1 MTGEFTCMCWC
12 MCYHARMPLRI
23 SPIPFGTMAAVLR
36 CLCLAAALLWLGVC
50 VWAWWCR
57 GSYAD
62 CGVGVRLLGFLTWG
76 VLLCVIPVVCSL
88 PPVDKAGKM
97 RWSALWRSYVCLP
110 VLLQCAFLLCWA
122 GAPPAACAEGD
133 ILAAAG
139 IPAALLVNAAVLL
152 LMVLLRA
159 FGKWSQ

>member
-1 MTGEFTCMCWC
+1 MCWC
-12 MCYHARMPLRI
+12 MCYDACMLRCI
-23 SPIPFGTMAAVLR
+23 SPIPSGTMAAVLR
-36 CLCLAAALLWLGVC
+36 CLCQAAALLWMGVC
-50 VWAWWCR
+50 TWAWWCR

-88 PPVDKAGKM
+88 PPVDKDGKM
-97 RWSALWRSYVCLP
+97 RWAAPWRTCVCLP
-110 VLLQCAFLLCWA
+110 VLFQCAFLLYWA
-122 GAPPAACAEGD
+122 GDAPAACAEGD

-139 IPAALLVNAAVLL
+139 IPAALLMNAAVLL
-152 LMVLLRA
+152 MMVLLRA